1 EPELHSPYVCTVTE
15 APDGTLWFGM
25 SGGGLGRLQ
34 QGVLRQF
41 RSGDGLSSDFVQCLH
56 LESDGTLWIGTLSG
70 LNRLKDGRFAAI
82 TKKQGLPDDTICAIE
97 DDDRGNFWISSR
109 GGIMRVDIAELN

>member
-1 EPELHSPYVCTVTE
+1 LLIGTGIGLMRYEPGKITWLAREPELHLPDVRTVIE

-41 RSGDGLSSDFVQCLH
+41 RRSDGLSSDFVQCLH
-56 LESDGTLWIGTLSG
+56 LASDGTLWIGTFNG
-70 LNRLKDGRFAAI
+70 LNRLKDGRFVAI
-82 TKKQGLPDDTICAIE
+82 TKKQGLPE
-97 DDDRGNFWISSR
+97 RHHLR
-109 GGIMRVDIAELN
+109 H